1 MRSDL
6 KAQQEA
12 YAGLRATSG
21 PEVDPPIVGGHHSS
35 LTAGSSSSK
44 VIKEKIDKIHELE
57 DEVMELQAR
66 HSKMLQYT
74 HYGLK
79 GFGLKGFFHSVL
91 NFSKNHGSR
100 VLHLND
106 KTV

>member
-21 PEVDPPIVGGHHSS
+21 PEVDPPISGGGHHST

-57 DEVMELQAR
+57 DEVLELQAR
-66 HSKMLQYT
+66 HT
-74 HYGLK
+74 N
-79 GFGLKGFFHSVL
+79 V
-91 NFSKNHGSR
+91 
-100 VLHLND
+100 VIDHLPTINSHALIQ
-106 KTV
+106 

>member
-1 MRSDL
+1 MVVSYFQNEIVSLRSDL

-21 PEVDPPIVGGHHSS
+21 PEADPPIGGGHHSS

-57 DEVMELQAR
+57 DEVLELQAR
-66 HSKMLQYT
+66 HT
-74 HYGLK
+74 NVVI
-79 GFGLKGFFHSVL
+79 HSAWFVM
-91 NFSKNHGSR
+91 
-100 VLHLND
+100 
-106 KTV
+106 